1 MKKHPVKQ
9 TTERRVSATL
19 RIAMA
24 VILLLLNIASVILL
38 TVFLQVHAAI
48 AFAVL
53 EIIAIAVA
61 VNIQSS
67 PVSASYKLAWT
78 LLVVALPVAGMVLY
92 VLWGGNIQSKR
103 LNLLPTPP
111 PQSRES
117 ERRQS
122 QLSQERLNR
131 LLPNW
136 RRAAQ
141 LLYRRDFLIY
151 QDTRVT
157 YFPTGRD
164 FFDDAIARMEK
175 AERFILLEYFILAEG
190 RLWDRMLE
198 VLTERARQG
207 VEIRVLFDSMG
218 CRSMRRSDWARMEK
232 AGIKV
237 AEFFPAL
244 LGKLQLRVNYRNHRK
259 IVVIDGRIGFV
270 GGLNVGREYLGKNK
284 KFGYWRDTHI
294 CIEGSAVTS
303 LAVRFVLDWN
313 YAARENLF
321 LEDRLFEIPTYVRGG
336 RDPVQ
341 IISSGPDSSS
351 QEIRDNY
358 LRLIHMARK
367 NIYIQTP
374 YFIPDDDIR
383 DALVIAA
390 KSGIDVRIMIPCKPD
405 HPFVYWAT
413 YSYIGEMIE
422 AGARCYTYDNGFLH
436 AKCMCVDGLVT
447 CVGTANMDIRSFSLN
462 FEVNA
467 VVYSAR
473 TTEKLMEA
481 FENDITRSTLVTRK
495 KYEQRD
501 LTVRIKEQFC
511 RLLSPVL

>member
-1 MKKHPVKQ
+1 MLEIIGEGAVGGYRWMLDHLFLINIVFSLLIIFFQRRNP
-9 TTERRVSATL
+9 TTVWAW
-19 RIAMA
+19 
-24 VILLLLNIASVILL
+24 LLLLYFIPGLGFILYL
-38 TVFLQVHAAI
+38 ILGQNFRKDRMFKMKEIEGEIKYAVRRQEESIYRKKLKLRDPELERFKRLI
-48 AFAVL
+48 LYNLNEGEAVL
-53 EIIAIAVA
+53 TDNNDIRIFTDGREKFQALLSEMDHARNYIHVQYYIIRNDELWKEI
-61 VNIQSS
+61 
-67 PVSASYKLAWT
+67 
-78 LLVVALPVAGMVLY
+78 
-92 VLWGGNIQSKR
+92 
-103 LNLLPTPP
+103 
-111 PQSRES
+111 E
-117 ERRQS
+117 
-122 QLSQERLNR
+122 
-131 LLPNW
+131 
-136 RRAAQ
+136 
-141 LLYRRDFLIY
+141 
-151 QDTRVT
+151 
-157 YFPTGRD
+157 
-164 FFDDAIARMEK
+164 
-175 AERFILLEYFILAEG
+175 
-190 RLWDRMLE
+190 E
-198 VLTERARQG
+198 VLARKARQG
-207 VEIRVLFDSMG
+207 VEVRVLFDSMG
-218 CRSMRRSDWARMEK
+218 CRGMHRSDWARMER
-232 AGIKV
+232 AGIQV

-259 IVVIDGRIGFV
+259 IAVIDGRIGFV
-270 GGLNVGREYLGKNK
+270 GGFNVGREYLGKNK

-358 LRLIHMARK
+358 MRLIHMARK

-374 YFIPDDDIR
+374 YFIPDNDIR

-447 CVGTANMDIRSFSLN
+447 CMGTANMDIRSFSLN

-473 TTEKLMEA
+473 TTERLMEA

-495 KYEQRD
+495 NYEQRD
-501 LTVRIKEQFC
+501 LAVRVKEPFC
-511 RLLSPVL
+511 TLLSPVL

>member
-1 MKKHPVKQ
+1 MFRIKDVEDSLNRMRTRQEEELIQRKTHIQDLVFQEYADLALYNLEANGAVYTRGNDIKVFTDGVEKFEDLKAEIKKAEQYIHMEYYIIQ
-9 TTERRVSATL
+9 NDSL
-19 RIAMA
+19 
-24 VILLLLNIASVILL
+24 
-38 TVFLQVHAAI
+38 FG
-48 AFAVL
+48 
-53 EIIAIAVA
+53 EI
-61 VNIQSS
+61 
-67 PVSASYKLAWT
+67 
-78 LLVVALPVAGMVLY
+78 
-92 VLWGGNIQSKR
+92 
-103 LNLLPTPP
+103 
-111 PQSRES
+111 
-117 ERRQS
+117 S
-122 QLSQERLNR
+122 QLL
-131 LLPNW
+131 
-136 RRAAQ
+136 
-141 LLYRRDFLIY
+141 
-151 QDTRVT
+151 
-157 YFPTGRD
+157 
-164 FFDDAIARMEK
+164 MEK
-175 AERFILLEYFILAEG
+175 ARE
-190 RLWDRMLE
+190 
-198 VLTERARQG
+198 G
-207 VEIRVLFDSMG
+207 VEVRVLFDSMG
-218 CRSMRRSDWARMEK
+218 CRGMHRSDWARMER
-232 AGIKV
+232 AGIQV

-259 IVVIDGRIGFV
+259 IAVIDGRIGFV
-270 GGLNVGREYLGKNK
+270 GGFNVGREYLGKNK

-358 LRLIHMARK
+358 MRLIHMARK

-374 YFIPDDDIR
+374 YFIPDNDIR

-447 CVGTANMDIRSFSLN
+447 CMGTANMDIRSFSLN

-473 TTEKLMEA
+473 TTERLMEA

-495 KYEQRD
+495 NYEQRD
-501 LTVRIKEQFC
+501 LAVRVKEQFC